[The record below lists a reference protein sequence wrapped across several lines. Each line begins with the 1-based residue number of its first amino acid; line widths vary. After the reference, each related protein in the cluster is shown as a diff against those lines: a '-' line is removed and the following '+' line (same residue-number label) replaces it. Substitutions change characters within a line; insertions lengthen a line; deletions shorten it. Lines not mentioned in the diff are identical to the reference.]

1 MKVFVPRNIEKWWF
15 NMHFQLGPLNVS
27 LIQLVLLAVGAWMAL
42 MVWNG
47 VAKWSNS
54 KALATIFAIPIL
66 WVFLFIAFFRI
77 SELPLIPFV
86 AKLFRNRFLDTNKKF
101 QRNSTTKI
109 DPLHIA
115 IESSKAQFEDTQV
128 QEKKT
133 LGIEE
138 IGKNRT
144 KSDDL
149 LS

>member
-47 VAKWSNS
+47 VVKWSNS
-54 KALATIFAIPIL
+54 KALATILALPIL
-66 WVFLFIAFFRI
+66 LVFWFIAFFKV
-77 SELPLIPFV
+77 SELSLIPYLT
-86 AKLFRNRFLDTNKKF
+86 KIFRNRFLDTNKKF
-101 QRNSTTKI
+101 QKNSTTKI
-109 DPLHIA
+109 DPLRVV
-115 IESSKAQFEDTQV
+115 IESSKAQFENTQI

-133 LGIEE
+133 LDVEE